1 MTIQT
6 SLQDIVKIPANELGK
21 FQLILA
27 KSGYSL
33 DEVVDYD
40 DGRSYENWST
50 GNGIK
55 LILDICPPHPDQS
68 DQIVSEIIDCW
79 LELRAIRNALEA
91 EVETNISVTEHK
103 YSAFDQLIENIHN
116 LEKEMQEDDAMYKL
130 MIKGEVDTV
139 LVSYYTL
146 DEETRQAV
154 LQ

>member
-1 MTIQT
+1 M
-6 SLQDIVKIPANELGK
+6 
-21 FQLILA
+21 FQI
-27 KSGYSL
+27 
-33 DEVVDYD
+33 
-40 DGRSYENWST
+40 
-50 GNGIK
+50 
-55 LILDICPPHPDQS
+55 ILDICPPHQDQS
-68 DQIVSEIIDCW
+68 EQIVSEIIDCW

-116 LEKEMQEDDAMYKL
+116 LEKEMQEDDAMYRL